1 MTGKKDTTGD
11 GETPTRTKNFFESS
25 VANSTGMVV
34 AVVAQRFRHV
44 FADSWRTRDDH
55 TRVRG
60 SWQTS
65 HWDATVDFDGKRSS
79 NDGLMLNKHLHS
91 QRHKKEWPSR
101 WQEEQRRRGSSRNV
115 HFVFE
120 RALNRRSAVVPR
132 CTGGRK
138 AWTALVPRE
147 QARTNLRHPLRRA
160 PTKSA
165 SRALVIGGLLRG
177 WLFVLLLIMGHDGC
191 FGLREYG
198 SCNARAAASAST
210 QMGTRKAD
218 TSTPASPAWFT
229 ARTGGGA
236 PWSGGRRQLLR
247 EETRMLGETWAC
259 RV

>member
-79 NDGLMLNKHLHS
+79 NDGLTSNKHLHS
-91 QRHKKEWPSR
+91 QRHKKEWPSI

-120 RALNRRSAVVPR
+120 HTLNTTDQRLCHDALEAGKR
-132 CTGGRK
+132 
-138 AWTALVPRE
+138 
-147 QARTNLRHPLRRA
+147 
-160 PTKSA
+160 
-165 SRALVIGGLLRG
+165 
-177 WLFVLLLIMGHDGC
+177 
-191 FGLREYG
+191 
-198 SCNARAAASAST
+198 
-210 QMGTRKAD
+210 
-218 TSTPASPAWFT
+218 
-229 ARTGGGA
+229 
-236 PWSGGRRQLLR
+236 GRRWCHGSKRGRISVILCVVLR
-247 EETRMLGETWAC
+247 QSLPLTPSSSGASSAGGSSSCCW
-259 RV
+259 